1 MSRLDS
7 FIRRLEAQR
16 ACLDNAAQLI
26 AAVPGNVLEF
36 GLGNGRTYDH
46 LREQLRGRD
55 IYVFERK
62 VAAHPD
68 CIPPADRLFL
78 GDFLDSLPKAIAQL
92 GQETALANLDI
103 GSGDE
108 AASKQLARAMLP
120 FVAATAEARRHPD
133 QRPAGRKRGP
143 RSARAPRRHQAGA
156 LLPAPPA
163 LSAHAPFV
171 IPARRSDASRSSSAD
186 LAHVAARLDGSRSAA
201 TRLSGMTA
209 RGMLKRQCFAFNS
222 ASSRAISAIAQRI
235 DARRQPIGQ
244 LRRLRA

>member
-16 ACLDNAAQLI
+16 ACLNNAAQLI
-26 AAVPGNVLEF
+26 ASVPGNVVEF

-68 CIPPADRLFL
+68 CIPPDDRLFL

-92 GQETALANLDI
+92 GQSTALANLDI

-108 AASKQLARAMLP
+108 AASRQLARAMLP
-120 FVAATAEARRHPD
+120 SVLQLLKPGGILISD
-133 QRPAGRKRGP
+133 QP
-143 RSARAPRRHQAGA
+143 
-156 LLPAPPA
+156 
-163 LSAHAPFV
+163 V
-171 IPARRSDASRSSSAD
+171 ESAD
-186 LAHVAARLDGSRSAA
+186 LEALALP
-201 TRLSGMTA
+201 
-209 RGMLKRQCFAFNS
+209 
-222 ASSRAISAIAQRI
+222 ASIKPGRYFLH
-235 DARRQPIGQ
+235 RR
-244 LRRLRA
+244 R